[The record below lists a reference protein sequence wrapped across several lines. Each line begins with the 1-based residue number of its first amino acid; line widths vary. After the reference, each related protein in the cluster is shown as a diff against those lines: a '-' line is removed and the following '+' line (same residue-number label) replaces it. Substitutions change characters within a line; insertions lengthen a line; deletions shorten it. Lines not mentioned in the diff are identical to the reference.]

1 MTKLEQIQTQ
11 FKGVSGCIDIY
22 TANGDERF
30 NFIDVDQDRL
40 DGIKSFVLSCGC
52 CSDYDNVSNEL
63 SYELKYM
70 DESDFQELIE
80 QLEKLKTG
88 LAL

>member
-11 FKGVSGCIDIY
+11 FKGISGCIDIY
-22 TANGDERF
+22 IGTTLF

-52 CSDYDNVSNEL
+52 CSDYDNVSSEL
-63 SYELKYM
+63 SYELEYM
-70 DESDFQELIE
+70 DESDFQELTE

>member
-22 TANGDERF
+22 TDDDERF

-52 CSDYDNVSNEL
+52 CSDYDNVSSEL
-63 SYELKYM
+63 SYELEYM
-70 DESDFQELIE
+70 DESDFQELTE

>member
-1 MTKLEQIQTQ
+1 MERLKQIQTQ

-22 TANGDERF
+22 TDDGERF

-52 CSDYDNVSNEL
+52 CSDYDNVSSEL
-63 SYELKYM
+63 SYELEYM

-80 QLEKLKTG
+80 QLEKLQ
-88 LAL
+88 

>member
-11 FKGVSGCIDIY
+11 FKGVSGCIDFY

-52 CSDYDNVSNEL
+52 CSDYDNVSSEL
-63 SYELKYM
+63 SYELEYM

-80 QLEKLKTG
+80 QLEKLK
-88 LAL
+88 

>member
-11 FKGVSGCIDIY
+11 FKGVSGCIDFY
-22 TANGDERF
+22 TDYDATF

-40 DGIKSFVLSCGC
+40 DGIKYFVLSCGC
-52 CSDYDNVSNEL
+52 CSDYDNVSSEL
-63 SYELKYM
+63 SYELEYM
-70 DESDFQELIE
+70 DESDLQELIE

>member
-1 MTKLEQIQTQ
+1 MERLKQIQTQ

-22 TANGDERF
+22 TDYDARF

-52 CSDYDNVSNEL
+52 CSDYDNVSSEL
-63 SYELKYM
+63 SYELEYM

-80 QLEKLKTG
+80 QLEKLQ
-88 LAL
+88 

>member
-11 FKGVSGCIDIY
+11 FKGVLGCIDIY
-22 TANGDERF
+22 IDATLF

-40 DGIKSFVLSCGC
+40 DGIESFVLNCGC
-52 CSDYDNVSNEL
+52 CSDYDNMSSEL
-63 SYELKYM
+63 SYELEYM